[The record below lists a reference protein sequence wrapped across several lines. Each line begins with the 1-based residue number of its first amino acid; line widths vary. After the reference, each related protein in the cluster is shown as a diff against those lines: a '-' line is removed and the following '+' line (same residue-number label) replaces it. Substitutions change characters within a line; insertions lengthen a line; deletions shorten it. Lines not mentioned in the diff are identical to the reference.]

1 MKHRVENNEIELLRN
16 GAEYFPALIAAIE
29 AAQARAWLETY
40 IFADDKTGQQV
51 VGALVRAAQRGIDV
65 RVVIDGFGSHDH
77 IGDLGRQMKQGGVKL
92 AVFRPETSRWR
103 LRKSRLR
110 RMHRKLVIIDT
121 STSFVGG
128 INIIDDHNMHGYPNA
143 ESFGARFDF
152 AVQIDGAISE
162 SIAATMHETW
172 DRLTRDALDESRNNV
187 TLDSLKTLERAGQRA
202 LRAMRGREKTTSSK
216 AAYRSNFRFLYR
228 DNVHHRRSIEAAY
241 LLAINGAKSEV
252 LIANAYFFPGRKL
265 LAALNAA
272 EARGV
277 RVRLL
282 LQGRKEYFLQHYASR
297 ALYDTLFN
305 GGIEIAEYH
314 ASFLHAKVA
323 VIDSQWATVGSSNID
338 PFSLLLA
345 REANVFVTNEAFA
358 AELKQTLEAAWKGAS
373 KPVDRSDWNRRT
385 FFTRIKSRVAYRA
398 ARLLLTLFGF
408 GSK

>member
-1 MKHRVENNEIELLRN
+1 
-16 GAEYFPALIAAIE
+16 
-29 AAQARAWLETY
+29 
-40 IFADDKTGQQV
+40 
-51 VGALVRAAQRGIDV
+51 
-65 RVVIDGFGSHDH
+65 HDH
-77 IGDLGRQMKQGGVKL
+77 IGELDRRMTQGGVKL
-92 AVFRPETSRWR
+92 AVFRPETSRFR

-110 RMHRKLVIIDT
+110 RMHRKLVVVDERI
-121 STSFVGG
+121 SFVGG
-128 INIIDDHNMHGYPNA
+128 INIIDDFNMHGYANA

-152 AVQIDGAISE
+152 AVQIDGTMTE
-162 SIAATMHETW
+162 RIASTMRDMW
-172 DRLTRDALDESRNNV
+172 DRLIDNEPTARDGNITRESLRA
-187 TLDSLKTLERAGQRA
+187 LERAGQRA
-202 LRAMRGREKTTSSK
+202 LHTMRSAKKDASS
-216 AAYRSNFRFLYR
+216 AASRLQNFWFVFR
-228 DNVHHRRSIEAAY
+228 DNMRHRRSIEAAY
-241 LLAINGAKSEV
+241 LLGIHAAKTEV
-252 LIANAYFFPGRKL
+252 FVANAYFFPGKKL

-323 VIDSQWATVGSSNID
+323 VIDGHWATVGSSNID

-358 AELKQTLEAAWKGAS
+358 GELKQTLETAWSGAS
-373 KPVDRSDWNRRT
+373 KLVDRSDWNRRT
-385 FFTRIKSRVAYRA
+385 LFTRIKSRVAYRV
-398 ARLLLTLFGF
+398 ARLLLTLFGY